1 MSPDRQPPPLDKRC
15 RATTLG
21 QKDRGVYWSPP
32 KRCGNYAGPDGYCP
46 VHRPTDRVPDDPED
60 VPEGTP

>member
-1 MSPDRQPPPLDKRC
+1 MPPDKRC

-32 KRCGNYAGPDGYCP
+32 KRCGNYAGPDGYCWL
-46 VHRPTDRVPDDPED
+46 HRPPEGADAGPDDAPED
-60 VPEGTP
+60 ST